1 MEAERRTENGQEAV
15 MAAGILNLNHPRELL
30 HEAIVYEL
38 RSWAELPRRIFML
51 VHYSGKSVQ
60 EVASQSGRNT
70 GEVSRILQNHEHKLR
85 TALKAFRAA

>member
-1 MEAERRTENGQEAV
+1 

-30 HEAIVYEL
+30 HEAIVHEL
-38 RSWAELPRRIFML
+38 RSWTELPRRVFVL

-60 EVASQSGRNT
+60 EVAAQSGRST
-70 GEVSRILQNHEHKLR
+70 GEISRILHNHEHKLR